1 MAQRLRPSATLSP
14 AQHRFGLL
22 LLIGAG
28 VPLAAH
34 AHGVSVLSARAF
46 LEPSA
51 SKPGDKD
58 GCPPASSSADPEEA
72 TLQARLLVTSSI
84 PSPTVSLID
93 ANNPGGVERKLR
105 DDWTLDEFSTTNGAP
120 VASGARDVDYLDG
133 LMDGKL
139 AAGTYYTYFNLDK
152 TLYDQETLTNCAGS
166 SITGDRDQYTVA
178 LKSGS
183 TTVANGSLA
192 VVAESST
199 SVDQNDL
206 DWLDTQPALNYH
218 DLGDD
223 FCIRTKYTQ
232 SSANSVGYLI
242 ANIYHH
248 ADRIRLDSVDLY
260 YYDSGG
266 TDPGSIETGVP
277 GVTATGPAP
286 TNSYYDTVYFS
297 PTGTLMPTTQ
307 STGDHWVAEYCFT
320 VVGAGSSRFI
330 PYFVTQQSGS
340 TGTWK
345 TDSGY
350 EGWTSE
356 PPPINPPVLEVLK
369 TCDASVTALT
379 GGTSTLVSESLEVCN
394 TGYGDAVDVVLSD
407 SLPVDPAVSFV
418 SATGGGTYDSASDTI
433 TWTIGSMAYQTCQSV
448 EFTLLISPDVSDT
461 SIDTNAG
468 ASVEGLM
475 AIDTTQTVSDST
487 TETCPIVVDPYLP
500 GLALDKA
507 VTSYTDLDGSGA
519 LSPGD
524 SVNYSLT
531 YTNTGNQALTGVTLV
546 DDYEQGYVGGI
557 SASGA
562 TNNGDTLSWSVG
574 AVAVGASGTVSY
586 TVTLASAASGAFPN
600 GSTSVNNTATAD
612 SNETGP
618 ATDSESVSVAAST
631 ALALDKAATGY
642 ADSDSNGTLSPGDT
656 VYYSLTLSN
665 TGTAPATGAMIV
677 DDPDEAYVASIGG
690 LTGGTYN
697 GDVITWSFGTIQAGS
712 SSTVTYS
719 AIMGAA
725 GVFPHGATNVVN
737 VATGSSNEVPA
748 ATDSATVVVN
758 AAASISI
765 TKVATGYGDS
775 DGNGVLSPGDDV
787 YYELAYANTG
797 NADANGASVSDDPD
811 ELSID
816 GVSAISDLGSY
827 DGDTIDWSL
836 GTVFAGDSGV
846 LTYTV
851 TLAGAGTF
859 ADGSTPVSN
868 VAVIDSDETDPD
880 SDSEIVDVI
889 ANTALAIEKTV
900 SGYTDVDGN
909 ATLSPGD
916 IVNYSVSITNT
927 GDADASGVTLSDN
940 YDQTYVASVDAS
952 ASGGTDNGDTV
963 SWSVGALASGAT
975 ATRSYSVTL
984 AGAGGFTHGT
994 TAVNNTATADSDQTT
1009 PVSDSASVTVAAAA
1023 ALAVSKSADSY
1034 NDLDGDGVLSPSDEV
1049 VYTVDYANTGNAAAT
1064 GVSLVDDPDESYVLF
1079 VDSADG
1085 AWDGDTVVWSIGT
1098 LAPGEIGSVTYTAVL
1113 GDAGTFLHGATSVDN
1128 TVTLDS
1134 NENAPVSDTASVSV
1148 TAAAEL
1154 TVSKGST
1161 GYTDS
1166 DGDGVLSPGDTVH
1179 YSIAYANIG
1188 NADASAVA
1196 IVDTPDST
1204 AIAGVTNIS
1213 GGGSFSGSSINWTIG
1228 TVASGGTGTLT
1239 YDVVLASAGTFVHGS
1254 TSVTNVA
1261 VVDSNETGPTSD
1273 DETVTVEAAANLIVS
1288 KSAVSYTDVDEN
1300 GILSPGDSVQY
1311 TVTWA
1316 NNGNAPATGVS
1327 LSDDPDEIGIES
1339 IVDVSDLGIYDGDVI
1354 TWGLGTVAPGEGGT
1368 FTYTAELYGA
1378 GGFLDGETAV
1388 DNTVVLSSNETAPAT
1403 DSESVTV
1410 TANTMIAVDKSVT
1423 STTDVDGDG
1432 TLSPGDIVSYSIT
1445 VSNTSNA
1452 DATGVTISDNPDD
1465 AYVGAIGSISGGGV
1479 YDGATIEWT
1488 LGSIANG
1495 SSATV
1500 TYDVT
1505 VASAGS
1511 FVHGSTVVA
1520 NTATADS
1527 IETGAV
1533 TDGANVTVVAAAELT
1548 LVASIAGYVDTDGD
1562 GVLSPGDAV
1571 TWQLDYE
1578 NVGNAAANN
1587 AVLTDTAESPWVA
1600 SVGDLS
1606 GGGTAVGLDLTWNLG
1621 TLSVGETG
1629 SVTWVGTLG
1638 AAGVFPHGD
1647 TTVTDAGSLDSDETA
1662 PVTDAAST
1670 VVTAAAA
1677 LAVDK
1682 STAGYTDSDGNGVLS
1697 PGDTVHYAITYA
1709 NTGNAAAS
1717 SVTAVDDPDETALA
1731 SVANIS
1737 GGGAYDGDTITW
1749 SIGIVDVGGGGTL
1762 TYDVV
1767 LGGAGTFL
1775 DGATNVANVVVID
1788 STETTPVED
1797 DWTVT
1802 VTADAELVVA
1812 KTTMGYTDS
1821 DGNGVLSP
1829 GDVVNYQIEYANVGD
1844 AAATSVLLTD
1854 DPDETWVASVGNIT
1868 GGGSYDGSE
1877 VSWSLATLAAGG
1889 SGSVTYDVTLA
1900 GAGTFADGFTSVDN
1914 IAVLSSVE
1922 DGPVD
1927 DTETVEVTAA
1937 PILVPTKSVS
1947 ATEAITT
1954 SISNQLMASSAE
1966 VSATTSAAA
1975 TVSVT
1980 TSTRL
1985 TYTLGIANTGTAT
1998 ANGVILQDTLPA
2010 GTSFESATGSY
2021 SVSGGVVTWTVGNL
2035 AADASETVT
2044 LSLTTD

>member
-1 MAQRLRPSATLSP
+1 MSKLPRTTVSLTPT
-14 AQHRFGLL
+14 QHRLGLL
-22 LLIGAG
+22 LLIGAAT
-28 VPLAAH
+28 PFAAY
-34 AHGVSVLSARAF
+34 AHGVNVLSARAF

-72 TLQARLLVTSSI
+72 TLQAQLVVTSTI
-84 PSPTVSLID
+84 TSPTLTLLDS
-93 ANNPGGVERKLR
+93 NNPGSVERKLR
-105 DDWTLDEFSTTNGAP
+105 DDWTLDEFSATNGAP
-120 VASGARDVDYLDG
+120 VTSGSRDVDYLDG
-133 LMDGKL
+133 VVDGKL
-139 AAGTYYTYFNLDK
+139 VAGTYYTYFNLDK

-166 SITGDRDQYTVA
+166 SITGDRDGYTVV

-183 TTVANGSLA
+183 TAVASGALN

-218 DLGDD
+218 ELGDD

-232 SSANSVGYLI
+232 SSANSVGFLI

-248 ADRIRLDSVDLY
+248 ADRIRLDSVDLF

-277 GVTATGPAP
+277 GVTAAGTTPAQ
-286 TNSYYDTVYFS
+286 SYYDTVYFS

-307 STGDHWVAEYCFT
+307 SSGDHWVAEYCFT

-330 PYFVTQQSGS
+330 PYFVTQQSGT

-356 PPPINPPVLEVLK
+356 PPPINPPVLEVFK
-369 TCDASVTALT
+369 TCDASVTSLT
-379 GGTSTLVSESLEVCN
+379 GGTNTLVSESLEVCN
-394 TGYGDAVDVVLSD
+394 TGFGDAVDVVLSD
-407 SLPVDPAVSFV
+407 SLPVDPRVSFV

-448 EFTLLISPDVSDT
+448 DFTILVSPDVSDT

-487 TETCPIVVDPYLP
+487 TETCPIVVNPYLP

-507 VTSYTDLDGSGA
+507 VTSYDDLDGSGA

-546 DDYEQGYVGGI
+546 DNYDQAYVGSI

-562 TNNGDTLSWSVG
+562 TNNGDTLTWAVG
-574 AVAVGASGTVSY
+574 TVGVGASGTVSY
-586 TVTLASAASGAFPN
+586 TVTLASGASGAFSS

-618 ATDSESVSVAAST
+618 ATDSASVTVAAAT
-631 ALALDKAATGY
+631 ALSLNKAATSY
-642 ADSDSNGTLSPGDT
+642 TDSDGNGTLSPGDT
-656 VYYSLTLSN
+656 VFYSLTLSN
-665 TGTAPATGAMIV
+665 TGNAPATGAMLV
-677 DDPDEAYVASIGG
+677 DDPDESYVASIGG

-697 GDVITWSFGTIQAGS
+697 GDEITWSLGTIQAGS

-719 AIMGAA
+719 ALMGAA
-725 GVFPHGATNVVN
+725 GVFPHGATDVVN

-748 ATDSATVVVN
+748 ATDSETVVVN
-758 AAASISI
+758 AAASVSL

-775 DGNGVLSPGDDV
+775 DGNGVLSPGDEV
-787 YYELAYANTG
+787 YYELSYSNTG
-797 NADANGASVSDDPD
+797 NADANGVSVSDDPD

-816 GVSAISDLGSY
+816 GVGAISDLGSY
-827 DGDTIDWSL
+827 NGDTIDWSL
-836 GTVFAGDSGV
+836 GTVFAGDSGM

-868 VAVIDSDETDPD
+868 VAVIDSDETVPD
-880 SDSEIVDVI
+880 SDTEVVDVV
-889 ANTALAIEKTV
+889 ADTSLAIEKSV

-909 ATLSPGD
+909 GTLSPGD

-927 GDADASGVTLSDN
+927 GDADASGVTLSDD
-940 YDQTYVASVDAS
+940 YDQTYVASVDAA
-952 ASGGTDNGDTV
+952 ASGGTSDGDTV
-963 SWSVGALASGAT
+963 SWTIGALASGGT
-975 ATRSYSVTL
+975 ATRTYSVTL
-984 AGAGGFTHGT
+984 LSAGGFTHGT

-1023 ALAVSKSADSY
+1023 ALAVSKSAVSF
-1034 NDLDGDGVLSPSDEV
+1034 NDLDGDGGLSPGDEV

-1079 VDSADG
+1079 VDSVDG
-1085 AWDGDTVVWSIGT
+1085 AWDGDTVSWSIGT
-1098 LAPGEIGSVTYTAVL
+1098 LAPGEVGGVTYTAVL
-1113 GDAGTFLHGATSVDN
+1113 GDAGTFLHGTTSVDN

-1134 NENAPVSDTASVSV
+1134 NENTPVSDSESVTV

-1154 TVSKGST
+1154 TVAKSST
-1161 GYTDS
+1161 GYSDT
-1166 DGDGVLSPGDTVH
+1166 DGDGMLSPGDTLH
-1179 YSIAYANIG
+1179 YSVSYANIG
-1188 NADASAVA
+1188 NADATAVSLT
-1196 IVDTPDST
+1196 DTPDTT
-1204 AIAGVTNIS
+1204 AIASVTNIS
-1213 GGGSFSGSSINWTIG
+1213 GGGSYSGSAITWSIG
-1228 TVASGGTGTLT
+1228 TVGSGGTGTLT

-1254 TSVTNVA
+1254 TAVTNVA
-1261 VVDSNETGPTSD
+1261 VLESHETGPVSD

-1311 TVTWA
+1311 AVSWA
-1316 NNGNAPATGVS
+1316 NNGNAAATGVS
-1327 LSDDPDEIGIES
+1327 LSDDPDEIGIEN
-1339 IVDVSDLGIYDGDVI
+1339 IVDVSDLGAYDGDLI
-1354 TWGLGTVAPGEGGT
+1354 NWDLGQVEPGESGT

-1378 GGFLDGETAV
+1378 GGFLDGETPV

-1403 DSESVTV
+1403 DSETVTV
-1410 TANTMIAVDKSVT
+1410 NANTMIAVDKSVGA
-1423 STTDVDGDG
+1423 TTDVDGDG
-1432 TLSPGDIVSYSIT
+1432 QLSPGDIVSYSVT
-1445 VSNTSNA
+1445 VTNTSNA

-1465 AYVGAIGSISGGGV
+1465 AFVGSIGSISDGGT
-1479 YDGATIEWT
+1479 YDGATIEWS
-1488 LGSIANG
+1488 LGTIATG

-1500 TYDVT
+1500 TYSVT
-1505 VASAGS
+1505 LAGAGS
-1511 FVHGSTVVA
+1511 FVHGSTLVT

-1527 IETGAV
+1527 TETGAV

-1548 LVASIAGYVDTDGD
+1548 LVASIAGYTDTDGD

-1571 TWQLDYE
+1571 TWQLDYA

-1587 AVLTDTAESPWVA
+1587 TVLTDTAESPWVA
-1600 SVGDLS
+1600 SVGSLS
-1606 GGGTAVGLDLTWNLG
+1606 GGGSASGLDLSWALG

-1629 SVTWVGTLG
+1629 SVTWVGTL
-1638 AAGVFPHGD
+1638 ADPGVFPHGD

-1662 PVTDAAST
+1662 PVSDAAST
-1670 VVTAAAA
+1670 VVTATAA
-1677 LAVDK
+1677 LAVEK
-1682 STAGYTDSDGNGVLS
+1682 TTTGYTDSDSNGVLS

-1731 SVANIS
+1731 SVTNIS
-1737 GGGAYDGDTITW
+1737 GGGSYDGDAITW
-1749 SIGIVDVGGGGTL
+1749 SIGTVGVAGGGTL

-1767 LGGAGTFL
+1767 LGGAGTFN
-1775 DGATNVANVVVID
+1775 DGATAVANVVVID
-1788 STETTPVED
+1788 STETPPVD
-1797 DWTVT
+1797 DDETVT
-1802 VTADAELVVA
+1802 VTADAELTIV
-1812 KTTMGYTDS
+1812 KTAMGYDDA

-1829 GDVVNYQIEYANVGD
+1829 GDVVNYQIDYANIGD
-1844 AAATSVLLTD
+1844 ASATSVLLTD
-1854 DPDETWVASVGNIT
+1854 DPDESWVASVGNIT
-1868 GGGSYDGSE
+1868 GGGSYDGDE
-1877 VSWSLATLAAGG
+1877 VSWSLGTLAAGA

-1900 GAGTFADGFTSVDN
+1900 SAGTFGDGFTSVDN
-1914 IAVLSSVE
+1914 VAVLSSIE
-1922 DGPVD
+1922 DGPVQ

-1947 ATEAITT
+1947 ATEPITA
-1954 SISNQLMASSAE
+1954 SISNSLVASSDE
-1966 VSATTSAAA
+1966 VGATTSAAA

-1998 ANGVILQDTLPA
+1998 ANSVVLQDTLPA
-2010 GTSFESATGSY
+2010 GTTFESATGSY
-2021 SVSGGVVTWTVGNL
+2021 SVSAGVVTWTVGNL

-2044 LSLTTD
+2044 LSVTTD